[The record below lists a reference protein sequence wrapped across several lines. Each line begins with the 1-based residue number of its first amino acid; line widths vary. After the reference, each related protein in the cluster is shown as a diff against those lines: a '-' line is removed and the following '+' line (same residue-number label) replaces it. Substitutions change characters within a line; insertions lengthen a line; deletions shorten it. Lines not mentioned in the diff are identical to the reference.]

1 MYYTNIVRGAFLK
14 GVGLEVLWI
23 DVLALALY
31 AAVLRTVGY
40 RLFTKRPKS
49 SSPCWDPVR
58 NEPSSGGVV
67 CSS

>member
-49 SSPCWDPVR
+49 
-58 NEPSSGGVV
+58 
-67 CSS
+67 